1 SLSGELECFTQGE
14 EMAFVVSP
22 GRTASVTVPFDCF
35 VLHYA
40 VMDGAHVSKED
51 PLALLRRVG

>member
-1 SLSGELECFTQGE
+1 
-14 EMAFVVSP
+14 MAFVVSP